1 MISQTTAEAILTAIE
16 ELAKGEIGA
25 VRALGAAELGL
36 DAYDSIDDR
45 TLAERAL
52 VLPRIEVML
61 ESLER
66 NKHVAP
72 RTASVQIDDVNLKL
86 RIAVRT
92 EAEVRHEERM
102 RSRARAL
109 SLADRLTKALTWPG
123 NLTQTAA
130 AVSTGLVSRCL
141 HRVGPWKV
149 TREDFKKKVLVIEA
163 SAKGRVQS
171 TAPVS

>member
-1 MISQTTAEAILTAIE
+1 MISQATAEAILTAIE

-25 VRALGAAELGL
+25 TRVLSAGDLAL
-36 DAYDSIDDR
+36 DAYDTIDDR
-45 TLAERAL
+45 TLAERTL
-52 VLPRIEVML
+52 VSPRIEVML
-61 ESLER
+61 ESIER
-66 NKHVAP
+66 NKAVAP
-72 RTASVQIDDVNLKL
+72 RTALVQVDDVNLKL

-92 EAEVRHEERM
+92 ESEVRHEERM

-123 NLTQTAA
+123 NLAQTAG
-130 AVSTGLVSRCL
+130 AVPTGLVSRCL

-149 TREDFKKKVLVIEA
+149 TREDFKRKVLVIES